1 MSLCLAE
8 VVGLLWVTTNL
19 APGSPPDHS
28 LMSVC
33 FAEVL
38 GLLWV
43 TTSLTATDVF
53 AFLAE
58 VAGLLWVTTSLTAT
72 DVFAFLA
79 EVAGLLWVTTSLTA
93 TDVFAFLAEVAGLLW
108 VKALLCSSIHSPVG
122 RLGHVVRCCEGLEA
136 VAVIVAL
143 HQTVEAWV
151 VNPCPPFSV
160 NFKLK
165 ARQ

>member
-19 APGSPPDHS
+19 APGSPAEHS

-43 TTSLTATDVF
+43 TISLTA
-53 AFLAE
+53 A
-58 VAGLLWVTTSLTAT
+58 
-72 DVFAFLA
+72 
-79 EVAGLLWVTTSLTA
+79 
-93 TDVFAFLAEVAGLLW
+93 DVFAFLAEVAGLLW
-108 VKALLCSSIHSPVG
+108 VKALLCSSIHGPVG
-122 RLGHVVRCCEGLEA
+122 RLGHVVCCCEGLEA
-136 VAVIVAL
+136 IAVIVAL